1 MEKKKT
7 NGDSKRVPSGIEGF
21 DEISG
26 GGLQRNRSYL
36 LSGPSGVGKTIFGL
50 QYLYNGIIENG
61 ENGIFIS
68 TEDRPDSVR
77 ENALKFGWD
86 FEGLED
92 EGKLAIIDACSTK
105 IGIPSHEKYVD
116 VRPFDLRSMV
126 DQIIAA
132 HDAIDAKRALIDS
145 TTTIGFYLQDPAK
158 IRIELLKL
166 ANTLDVLGLTS
177 ILTCELLEGAI
188 GNSRFGVE
196 QFITDGIIRLNS
208 KRDGDAFYKDMSIIK
223 MRGSQ
228 HSNNIHPFVI
238 TPKGIVVQ
246 VKQSENLE

>member
-1 MEKKKT
+1 MKEGSLEKSASIRKLLT
-7 NGDSKRVPSGIEGF
+7 E
-21 DEISG
+21 
-26 GGLQRNRSYL
+26 GLQHWKEQRALESL
-36 LSGPSGVGKTIFGL
+36 KEGKVTFLKAAEMAGC
-50 QYLYNGIIENG
+50 
-61 ENGIFIS
+61 
-68 TEDRPDSVR
+68 SV
-77 ENALKFGWD
+77 WD

-105 IGIPSHEKYVD
+105 IGIPSHEKYID
-116 VRPFDLRSMV
+116 VRPFDLRSMM

-132 HDAIDAKRALIDS
+132 QDAIGAKRALIDS
-145 TTTIGFYLQDPAK
+145 TTTIGFYLQEPAK

-177 ILTCELLEGAI
+177 ILTCELLEDAI

-196 QFITDGIIRLNS
+196 QFIVDGIIRLNS
-208 KRDGDAFYKDMSIIK
+208 KRDGDAFYKEISIIK

>member
-1 MEKKKT
+1 MANKNTTE
-7 NGDSKRVPSGIEGF
+7 DSKRVPSGIEGF
-21 DEISG
+21 EDISG

-36 LSGPSGVGKTIFGL
+36 LSGPAGVGKTVFGL

-68 TEDRPDSVR
+68 IEDRPDQVR

-86 FEGLED
+86 FEALED

-116 VRPFDLRSMV
+116 VRPLDLRSMME
-126 DQIIAA
+126 QIIAA
-132 HDAIDAKRALIDS
+132 HDTIGAKRALLDG
-145 TTTIGFYLQDPAK
+145 TTSIGFYLQDPSK
-158 IRIELLKL
+158 IRVELLKL
-166 ANTLDVLGLTS
+166 STTLQVLGLTS
-177 ILTCELLEGAI
+177 ILTCELLEDAI

-196 QFITDGIIRLNS
+196 QFIVDGIIRLNS
-208 KRDGDAFYKDMSIIK
+208 KRDGDAFYKEISIIK

-228 HSNNIHPFVI
+228 HSNKIHPFEI
-238 TPKGIVVQ
+238 TPKGIVIH
-246 VKQSENLE
+246 VKQSE